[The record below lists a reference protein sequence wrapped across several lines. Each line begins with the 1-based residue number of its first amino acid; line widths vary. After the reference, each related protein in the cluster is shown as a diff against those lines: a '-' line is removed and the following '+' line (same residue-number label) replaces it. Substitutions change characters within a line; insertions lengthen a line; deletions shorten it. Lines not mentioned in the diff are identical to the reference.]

1 MHKPDIRP
9 LVYTRLFPNPKP
21 TDPTT
26 FYAHV
31 LGNLVQEVRLETVRF
46 YGPIDCLEAQYPGLD
61 YSNPAHRLRLSSFQW
76 HRRLFRIFEELRLTD
91 SEIRQLCNWE
101 GTLHAREEY
110 ERIHKVKIRDTTW
123 DGIEPFVSKPS
134 LVITAPVDTGGHA
147 DFEQMSGDDKEAE
160 EQDEE
165 QDEEMEDSES
175 EEVEIME
182 EEEEH
187 VSEDELQQS
196 VGLDLNQRLIAAT
209 EARARGEDV
218 VLDAAWEQWLKEAA
232 ERDDYPHFSLM
243 PRPGTAQQPGVG
255 LTHWIQMMPEIYR
268 SESGLSSQLNTRDD
282 ISTASTTR
290 ARAMLLASMHSLTLL
305 AADSSQVSRS
315 P

>member
-1 MHKPDIRP
+1 MRKPDIRP
-9 LVYTRLFPNPKP
+9 LVYNRLFPNPKP

-31 LGNLVQEVRLETVRF
+31 LRNLVQEVRLETVRF

-76 HRRLFRIFEELRLTD
+76 HRRLFRTFEELRLTD
-91 SEIRQLCNWE
+91 SEIKQLCNWE

-134 LVITAPVDTGGHA
+134 LAITAPRDTRVQAG
-147 DFEQMSGDDKEAE
+147 FEEMSWDYKEAE

-165 QDEEMEDSES
+165 QDEEMEDLES
-175 EEVEIME
+175 SEVEAMGE
-182 EEEEH
+182 EGER

-218 VLDAAWEQWLKEAA
+218 VLDAAWEQWLKEAT
-232 ERDDYPHFSLM
+232 ERDDYAHFSLM
-243 PRPGTAQQPGVG
+243 PWPGTAQQPGVG

-268 SESGLSSQLNTRDD
+268 SEPGLISQFNTSGD
-282 ISTASTTR
+282 ISTAFTTQ
-290 ARAMLLASMHSLTLL
+290 AGATLIASMHSSTIP
-305 AADSSQVSRS
+305 AADSSRVSRS